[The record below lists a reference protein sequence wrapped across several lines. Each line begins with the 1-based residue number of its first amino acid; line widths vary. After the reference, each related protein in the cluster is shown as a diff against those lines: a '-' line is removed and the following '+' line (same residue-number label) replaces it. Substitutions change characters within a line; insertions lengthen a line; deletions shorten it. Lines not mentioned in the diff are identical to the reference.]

1 MMAFKR
7 VLEAKR
13 AFKMHSS
20 HMSPETRNNLE
31 VKFTELGVFKLREQ
45 TAQVRNLSTHSLIL
59 SDLFLIYDGTDR
71 EYASFGEF
79 PHLIAKYGPG
89 A

>member
-1 MMAFKR
+1 MAFKR
-7 VLEAKR
+7 VREAKR
-13 AFKMHSS
+13 VFKMRSS
-20 HMSPETRNNLE
+20 NFPPETRNNLE
-31 VKFTELGVFKLREQ
+31 AKYTEQGVFQLREQ

-89 A
+89 T